1 MDNTETIAEGA
12 GAVVSQADKIMDTV
26 VGIVTKYGLSVLGAI
41 VVLIVGRIVAGW
53 ARGLVRK
60 GLKRTDVDEAIVS
73 FLGSMAYYSVIIFAV
88 IAALKKFG
96 IETASLVAVL
106 GAAGFA
112 VGFALQGSLSNF
124 AAGVMLLVFRPYK
137 IGDVIDAAGVVGKV
151 ADMRLFTTVMYSPDN
166 IKIIVPNSQLFGG
179 TIKNITAEDTRRVD
193 MVVGIGYDSDI
204 PKAMKIMQD
213 LLEKDERVLKDPAP
227 QIAVSELADS
237 SVNFV
242 VRPWSKTG
250 DYWGLKF
257 DFLQNVKAAFDAEG
271 IEIPFPQM
279 VVHKPE

>member
-1 MDNTETIAEGA
+1 MLDETRIQGIIDL
-12 GAVVSQADKIMDTV
+12 AVD
-26 VGIVTKYGLSVLGAI
+26 YGLSIIGAVAI
-41 VVLIVGRIVAGW
+41 LIIGRILAGFV
-53 ARGLVRK
+53 RRMVRK
-60 GLKRTDVDEAIVS
+60 AMARTDVDQAIVS
-73 FLGSMAYYSVIIFAV
+73 FLCSLAYYAVIIFAV

-96 IETASLVAVL
+96 FETASLVAVL

-124 AAGVMLLVFRPYK
+124 AAGIMLLVFRPYK

-151 ADMRLFTTVMYSPDN
+151 SEMRLFTTVLYSPDN
-166 IKIIVPNSQLFGG
+166 VKIIVPNSALFGD

-204 PKAMKIMQD
+204 PRAMKIMQD
-213 LLEKDERVLKDPAP
+213 LLDNDDRVLADPAP

-242 VRPWSKTG
+242 VRPWAKTG
-250 DYWGLKF
+250 DYWGVKF
-257 DFLQNVKAAFDAEG
+257 DFNEAVKKAFDAEG

-279 VVHKPE
+279 VVHKPS

>member
-1 MDNTETIAEGA
+1 MEDSTQIQKLIDVAVDYGISIL
-12 GAVVSQADKIMDTV
+12 GAVA
-26 VGIVTKYGLSVLGAI
+26 
-41 VVLIVGRIVAGW
+41 VLIVGRILAGF
-53 ARGLVRK
+53 ARKMVRK
-60 GLKRTDVDEAIVS
+60 ALSRTDVDQAIVS
-73 FLGSMAYYSVIIFAV
+73 FLGSLAYYAVIIFAV

-124 AAGVMLLVFRPYK
+124 AAGIMLLVFRPYK
-137 IGDVIDAAGVVGKV
+137 IGDVIDAAGVIGKV
-151 ADMRLFTTVMYSPDN
+151 SEMKLFTTVVYTPDN
-166 IKIIVPNSQLFGG
+166 IKIIIPNSKLFGD

-213 LLEKDERVLKDPAP
+213 LLDADPRVLKDPAP
-227 QIAVSELADS
+227 QIAVSELADC

-242 VRPWSKTG
+242 VRPWAATG
-250 DYWGLKF
+250 DYWGVKF
-257 DFLQNVKAAFDAEG
+257 DFNEAVKKAFDAEG
-271 IEIPFPQM
+271 IEIPFPQL

>member
-1 MDNTETIAEGA
+1 MGDSINFEPIIK
-12 GAVVSQADKIMDTV
+12 Q
-26 VGIVTKYGLSVLGAI
+26 IVEYGLSVLGA
-41 VVLIVGRIVAGW
+41 VAVLIIGRILAGW
-53 ARGLVRK
+53 ARKLVLRA
-60 GLKRTDVDEAIVS
+60 LARTDVDQAIVA
-73 FLGSMAYYSVIIFAV
+73 FLGSLAYYGLIIFAV
-88 IAALKKFG
+88 IVALEKFG
-96 IETASLVAVL
+96 VETASLVAVL

-124 AAGVMLLVFRPYK
+124 AAGIMLLIFRPYK

-151 ADMRLFTTVMYSPDN
+151 REMHLFTTIVYTPDN
-166 IKIIVPNSQLFGG
+166 IKIIIPNSKLFGD

-213 LLEKDERVLKDPAP
+213 LLDKDERVLPEPAP

-237 SVNFV
+237 SVNLV
-242 VRPWSKTG
+242 VRPWTKTG

-257 DFLQNVKAAFDAEG
+257 DFNEAVKKAFDAEG

-279 VVHKPE
+279 VVHKPS

>member
-1 MDNTETIAEGA
+1 MEDSTQIQKLIDVAVDYGISIL
-12 GAVVSQADKIMDTV
+12 GAVA
-26 VGIVTKYGLSVLGAI
+26 
-41 VVLIVGRIVAGW
+41 VLIVGRILAGF
-53 ARGLVRK
+53 ARKMVRK
-60 GLKRTDVDEAIVS
+60 ALSRTDVDQAIVS
-73 FLGSMAYYSVIIFAV
+73 FLGSLAYYAVIIFAV

-124 AAGVMLLVFRPYK
+124 AAGIMLLVFRPYK
-137 IGDVIDAAGVVGKV
+137 IGDVIDAAGVIGKV
-151 ADMRLFTTVMYSPDN
+151 SEMKLFTTVVYTPDN
-166 IKIIVPNSQLFGG
+166 IKIIIPNSKLFGD

-213 LLEKDERVLKDPAP
+213 LLDADPRVLKDPAP
-227 QIAVSELADS
+227 QIAVSELADC

-242 VRPWSKTG
+242 VRPWAATG
-250 DYWGLKF
+250 DYWGVKF
-257 DFLQNVKAAFDAEG
+257 DFNEAVKKAFDAEG

>member
-1 MDNTETIAEGA
+1 MENETLAA
-12 GAVVSQADKIMDTV
+12 GADVAVSQADKVVNTV
-26 VGIVTKYGLSVLGAI
+26 VDIVTQYGMSVIGA
-41 VVLIVGRIVAGW
+41 VLVLIVGRIVAGW
-53 ARGLVRK
+53 ARKLVRK
-60 GLKRTDVDEAIVS
+60 AAARADLDQAIVS
-73 FLGSMAYYSVIIFAV
+73 FLGSLAYYGVIIFAV
-88 IAALKKFG
+88 TAALKKFG

-124 AAGVMLLVFRPYK
+124 AAGIMLLVFRPYR

-151 ADMRLFTTVMYSPDN
+151 TEMRLFTTVLYSPDN
-166 IKIIVPNSQLFGG
+166 IKIIVPNSALFGD
-179 TIKNITAEDTRRVD
+179 TIKNITAEETRRVD

-213 LLEKDERVLKDPAP
+213 LLEKDERVLAEPAP
-227 QIAVSELADS
+227 QIAVSELADC

-250 DYWGLKF
+250 DYWGVKF
-257 DFLQNVKAAFDAEG
+257 DFLENVKSAFDAEG
-271 IEIPFPQM
+271 IEIPFPQL

>member
-1 MDNTETIAEGA
+1 MEDSTQIQKLIDVAVDYGISIL
-12 GAVVSQADKIMDTV
+12 GAVA
-26 VGIVTKYGLSVLGAI
+26 
-41 VVLIVGRIVAGW
+41 VLIVGRILAGF
-53 ARGLVRK
+53 ARKMVRK
-60 GLKRTDVDEAIVS
+60 ALSRTDVDQAIVS
-73 FLGSMAYYSVIIFAV
+73 FLGSLAYYAVIIFAV

-124 AAGVMLLVFRPYK
+124 AAGIMLLVFRPYK
-137 IGDVIDAAGVVGKV
+137 IGDVIDAAGVIGKV
-151 ADMRLFTTVMYSPDN
+151 SEMKLFTTVVYTPDN
-166 IKIIVPNSQLFGG
+166 IKIIIPNSKLFGD

-204 PKAMKIMQD
+204 PKAMKIMQG
-213 LLEKDERVLKDPAP
+213 LLEADPRVLKDPAP
-227 QIAVSELADS
+227 QIAVSELADC

-242 VRPWSKTG
+242 VRPWAATG
-250 DYWGLKF
+250 DYWGVKF
-257 DFLQNVKAAFDAEG
+257 DFNEAVKKAFDAEG
-271 IEIPFPQM
+271 IEIPFPQL

>member
-1 MDNTETIAEGA
+1 MEDSTQIQKLIDVAVDYGISIL
-12 GAVVSQADKIMDTV
+12 GAVA
-26 VGIVTKYGLSVLGAI
+26 
-41 VVLIVGRIVAGW
+41 VLIVGRILAGF
-53 ARGLVRK
+53 ARKMVRK
-60 GLKRTDVDEAIVS
+60 ALSRTDVDQAIVS
-73 FLGSMAYYSVIIFAV
+73 FLGSLAYYAVIIFAV

-124 AAGVMLLVFRPYK
+124 AAGIMLLVFRPYK
-137 IGDVIDAAGVVGKV
+137 IGDVIDAAGVIGKV
-151 ADMRLFTTVMYSPDN
+151 SEMKLFTTIVYTPDN
-166 IKIIVPNSQLFGG
+166 IKIIIPNSKLFGD

-204 PKAMKIMQD
+204 PKAMKIMQG
-213 LLEKDERVLKDPAP
+213 LLEADPRVLKDPAP
-227 QIAVSELADS
+227 QIAVSELADC

-242 VRPWSKTG
+242 VRPWAATG
-250 DYWGLKF
+250 DYWGVKF
-257 DFLQNVKAAFDAEG
+257 DFNEAVKKAFDAEG
-271 IEIPFPQM
+271 IEIPFPQL